1 MALSR
6 AAKTISASLPL
17 VYNYVMPNRNETRPV
32 RLGTLQLGGKSRPV
46 IQSMCSIKTS
56 KVEEVS
62 AQINRCAALGA
73 EAMRLSC
80 LDMDD
85 AKAFAEIKK
94 RVSIPLIADIHFDYR
109 LALTA
114 MEAGVDAVRIN
125 PGNIGEKANIQAVVD
140 MAKEKG
146 IPIRVGVNS
155 GSLDKD
161 FVVGKE
167 IVAAQ
172 ALVASAKKHVDI
184 LESMGFHDIVISLKG
199 SSVTE
204 TIEAYRLASK
214 TFPYPLHLGVTEAGN
229 KEVGLLRSAA
239 ALSPLLLEGIG
250 DTIRISLTEEPE
262 EEIKACC
269 RLLHDLGLYPDYPT
283 FISCPTCG
291 RTAVNLMPLASKVQR
306 YLEEHHVNKTVAVMG
321 CVVNGPGEA
330 RHADVGLA
338 GGKGQWVLFQK
349 GEVLKTVS
357 EEDAFDELIALL

>member
-1 MALSR
+1 MVAMR
-6 AAKTISASLPL
+6 T
-17 VYNYVMPNRNETRPV
+17 RTQTRPV
-32 RLGTLQLGGKSRPV
+32 HLGALRLGGNATPV
-46 IQSMCSIKTS
+46 IQSMCSIKTER
-56 KVEEVS
+56 VEEVS

-73 EAMRLSC
+73 QAMRLSV

-85 AKAFAEIKK
+85 AAAFAEIKK
-94 RVSIPLIADIHFDYR
+94 RTSIPLIADIHFDYR
-109 LALTA
+109 LALKA
-114 MEAGVDAVRIN
+114 IESGVDAVRIN
-125 PGNIGEKANIQAVVD
+125 PGNIGERANIQAVVD
-140 MAKEKG
+140 ACKAKN

-167 IVAAQ
+167 IVAAK

-184 LESMGFHDIVISLKG
+184 LESMGFYDIVISLKG

-204 TIEAYRLASK
+204 TIAAYRLASE

-239 ALSPLLLEGIG
+239 ALSPLLLDGIG
-250 DTIRISLTEEPE
+250 DTIRISLTEQPE

-291 RTAVNLMPLASKVQR
+291 RTAVDLMPLAAKVQR
-306 YLEEHHVNKTVAVMG
+306 YLEEHHICKTVAVMG

-338 GGKGQWVLFQK
+338 GGKGSWVLFQK

-357 EEDAFDELIALL
+357 EEDAFDELVALL